1 MLYIMFNV
9 GALTASHRTD
19 RMSANPIRISGKAT
33 FATRADD
40 VTRKSLLLA
49 SSAPFGNPSWADN
62 NRIAGTIPAVA
73 AKMDDGTL
81 ITLVQNY
88 EEIYSL
94 KHQEYCNQQRRDN
107 IWEEIGKIMKQ
118 PG

>member
-1 MLYIMFNV
+1 MFNV

-19 RMSANPIRISGKAT
+19 RMSENPIRISGKAT
-33 FATRADD
+33 LAMRVDD

-49 SSAPFGNPSWADN
+49 SSAPFGNPSRADN
-62 NRIAGTIPAVA
+62 KRIATIRAVP

-94 KHQEYCNQQRRDN
+94 KHREYCNQQRRDN

>member
-1 MLYIMFNV
+1 
-9 GALTASHRTD
+9 
-19 RMSANPIRISGKAT
+19 
-33 FATRADD
+33 
-40 VTRKSLLLA
+40 
-49 SSAPFGNPSWADN
+49 
-62 NRIAGTIPAVA
+62 
-73 AKMDDGTL
+73 MDDGTL

-94 KHQEYCNQQRRDN
+94 KHQEYYNQQRRDN